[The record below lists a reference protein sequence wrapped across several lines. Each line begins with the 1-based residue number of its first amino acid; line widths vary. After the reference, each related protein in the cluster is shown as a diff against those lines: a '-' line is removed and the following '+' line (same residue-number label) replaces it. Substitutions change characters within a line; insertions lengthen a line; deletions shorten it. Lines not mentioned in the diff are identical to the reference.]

1 MGRVHAWMVVLIVGR
16 EFAVSGLRNLAIS
29 EGYTISA
36 SDLGKTKMVM
46 QVVAVSLLMLAPG
59 NWLLEQL
66 AYIALWLVVL
76 FATVSMIDY
85 FRAFWSKVDGGRP
98 VPKPAPPELLVL
110 RKERKQDLAT

>member
-1 MGRVHAWMVVLIVGR
+1 
-16 EFAVSGLRNLAIS
+16 
-29 EGYTISA
+29 
-36 SDLGKTKMVM
+36 
-46 QVVAVSLLMLAPG
+46 

-85 FRAFWSKVDGGRP
+85 FRAFWSKVDGVRT